1 MMIVGILYDITSEQS
16 YNIKFYIRRCVQY
29 YHV

>member
-1 MMIVGILYDITSEQS
+1 MMIVGIYDITFEQS
-16 YNIKFYIRRCVQY
+16 YNIKFYIHRFVQY